1 MRIHHLLPLAALGI
15 LLASCAKEPVMVT
28 PVEEDDRIP
37 LNIEGSISQVA
48 TRATAAGF
56 VDKDAVG
63 LFAVNYTENN
73 TLAGTLMVEGNQAD
87 NVEYVFDEANYKWT
101 PMRPVYYKDINT
113 NVDLYV
119 YYPFQRSIQNVNASG
134 FEVQKDQSTE
144 TTASS
149 MSGYEA
155 SDWLWGKVDNIT
167 PSESRVR
174 IPLKHRLSAVQVTLA
189 EGSGFEEG
197 EYAVLSKSVIL
208 SNTTR
213 KATLDFAT
221 GTATPLGEPQ
231 LDGIIMC
238 PQEDGSFRAIVIP
251 QTVDAGVQL
260 FAITVNGI
268 SYSFKQQENVT
279 YQAGKQLSVT
289 INIKKKTPA
298 GDYELELAES
308 QIVDWTEDRT
318 SHGGE
323 ARQYFVVNVE
333 TPGTLASVIEG
344 MEKNPAKIRNLK
356 VTGTINSS
364 DFYFMR
370 DQMTILEAVNLKEC
384 VPVNTYSIE
393 AYSDWSDYESK
404 WVATYGEPTYKDEG
418 GTYRR
423 WDFVDKAMIPNDAF
437 NGKSSLYFVSLPDN
451 IVEIGSNAFN
461 GTNYSGALSIPSSV
475 RIIGDGAFSGCKLIS
490 SLVLPQSL
498 IYIGGWAFSGC
509 NGMSCTL
516 TFPPMVQ
523 YIGGWAFSGCSG
535 LYGPLI
541 LPDNLISLE
550 PAVFEDCSGFTGSV
564 RIPDKITAI
573 NIGFEKSPFYE
584 CTGLQGTL
592 DLNNVIELK
601 TSNWPMFS
609 GWFTRVFTGELKLP
623 EGLVELPDRKLQ
635 VNCSNIIFP
644 STLKKIGAES
654 FCDTPLTGELA
665 IPEGV
670 LQIGDGAFRGC
681 QFITSIVLPSTLIQ
695 IGSGAFE
702 NCYGL
707 GKIICNATEV
717 PNTLSGAFNGVPKDN
732 FNVEVPESA
741 VSKYRADNV
750 WGDFKRISSHYDF
763 ALSRDFMR
771 TLNQETS
778 RTYTLRAPAN
788 YSWSVQEKP
797 DWVTVEPSSGVGKTD
812 VTITVSQMSAS
823 DVQSFEVNEGSF
835 NNPSYNTY
843 SGRGGE
849 IIFRLDEKGYTFSMA
864 IEQYDSE
871 YPDGGVL
878 TLQTATTGTGIDIV
892 FTGDGYDAR
901 DIAKGTLRSNAEE
914 AYGHLFAL
922 EPYKTY
928 KDYFNVYVVTA
939 QSDESGIGTL
949 NTTIDNKFGSAFTQ
963 NRILL
968 EQQDAVFTW
977 AKKADT
983 GMDLTKSLVI
993 LLQNTTAYEGITYL
1007 YEDGS
1012 AIACCPVSRQAYP
1025 YDFRGIVQH
1034 EAGGHGFGKLA
1045 DEYIYHNA
1053 FIQTCDCKDGCDH
1066 GQSFNI
1072 MKGRGWYKN
1081 LSFSGD
1087 ATQVP
1092 WAHLIY
1098 HPQYSNAVDIFEGGY
1113 MHTRGVYRSEVTSCM
1128 NNNIPYY
1135 SAISRQAIV
1144 ERIMECAGET
1154 FSLENFYSLDDDSFG
1169 PATKAGIRPLQDRTF
1184 GVDPH
1189 LNHSTGHG
1197 PVFMGNHPNVK

>member
-1 MRIHHLLPLAALGI
+1 MRIHHSLSLATLGF
-15 LLASCAKEPVMVT
+15 LLASCAKEPVMVA

-56 VDKDAVG
+56 VDQDAVG

-73 TLAGTLMVEGNQAD
+73 TLAGTLAAEGNQAD
-87 NVEYVFDEANYKWT
+87 NVKYVFDEANYKWT
-101 PMRPVYYKDINT
+101 PMKPVYYKDINT

-119 YYPFQRSIQNVNASG
+119 YYPYQNSVKDVNTFG
-134 FEVQKDQSTE
+134 FEVQKDQSSE
-144 TTASS
+144 ASATVK
-149 MSGYEA
+149 SGYEA
-155 SDWLWGKVDNIT
+155 SDWLWGMAENIT

-189 EGSGFEEG
+189 EGTGFEEG
-197 EYAVLSKSVIL
+197 EYATLSKTIL
-208 SNTTR
+208 LTNTTR
-213 KATLDFAT
+213 KATLDFTT

-238 PQEDGSFRAIVIP
+238 PQEDGTFRAIVIP
-251 QTVDAGVQL
+251 QTIDAGIQL

-268 SYSFKQQENVT
+268 SYSFTQPENVT

-289 INIKKKTPA
+289 INIKKKTPS
-298 GDYELELAES
+298 GDFELELAES

-333 TPGTLASVIEG
+333 TPGTLGSVIES

-356 VTGTINSS
+356 VTGTINAD

-384 VPVNTYSIE
+384 TPVHADN
-393 AYSDWSDYESK
+393 
-404 WVATYGEPTYKDEG
+404 V
-418 GTYRR
+418 
-423 WDFVDKAMIPNDAF
+423 MIPQNAF
-437 NGKSSLYFVSLPDN
+437 NGKSSLYFVTLPDN
-451 IVEIGSNAFN
+451 LTDIGENAFRY
-461 GTNYSGALSIPSSV
+461 TNISGALDIPSGVTRVST
-475 RIIGDGAFSGCKLIS
+475 GAFSGCTLIS
-490 SLVLPQSL
+490 SITLPQTLQIIGDQAFDHCSGINCSLPFPQSVTYIGTSAFNGCTGIYGPLVLPE
-498 IYIGGWAFSGC
+498 G
-509 NGMSCTL
+509 L
-516 TFPPMVQ
+516 TFL
-523 YIGGWAFSGCSG
+523 GGDAFRDCSKFTG
-535 LYGPLI
+535 DLRF
-541 LPDNLISLE
+541 PDNITSI
-550 PAVFEDCSGFTGSV
+550 DGS
-564 RIPDKITAI
+564 
-573 NIGFEKSPFYE
+573 SFYG

-592 DLNNVIELK
+592 DLNNV
-601 TSNWPMFS
+601 TSFS
-609 GWFTRVFTGELKLP
+609 GWFLFGSWGTKAFTGELIIP
-623 EGLVELPDRKLQ
+623 EGTVEVDGILNVGCTK
-635 VNCSNIIFP
+635 IILP
-644 STLKKIGAES
+644 STLKKIGNEFFRDFGGGNS
-654 FCDTPLTGELA
+654 IMGEIV

-670 LQIGDGAFRGC
+670 LQIGDNAFSEC
-681 QFITSIVLPSTLIQ
+681 KYLTSIELPSTLIH
-695 IGSGAFE
+695 IGKDAFSG
-702 NCYGL
+702 CVGL
-707 GKIICNATEV
+707 GRIISLASEV

-732 FNVEVPESA
+732 FNVEVPETA

-750 WGDFKRISSHYDF
+750 WGDFKRISAHYDF

-778 RTYTLRAPAN
+778 RTYTLRAPAGH
-788 YSWSVQEKP
+788 SWSVQEKP
-797 DWVTVEPSSGVGKTD
+797 DWVIVEPSSGVGKTD
-812 VTITVSQMSAS
+812 VTITVCPMAAS
-823 DVQSFEVNEGSF
+823 DVESFEVNEGTF

-849 IIFRLDEKGYTFSMA
+849 IIFCLDEKDYTFSMA

-871 YPDGGVL
+871 YPDGSVL
-878 TLQTATTGTGIDIV
+878 TLQTASAGSGIDIV

-949 NTTIDNKFGSAFTQ
+949 NTIIDNKFGSAFTQ

-977 AKKADT
+977 AKKANA

-993 LLQNTTAYEGITYL
+993 LLQNTSAYEGITYM
-1007 YEDGS
+1007 YGDGS

-1066 GQSFNI
+1066 GYVFNL
-1072 MKGRGWYKN
+1072 MKAHGWYKN

-1092 WAHLIY
+1092 WGHLIY
-1098 HPQYSNAVDIFEGGY
+1098 HPQYSNTVDIFEGGY
-1113 MHTRGVYRSEVTSCM
+1113 MHTRGVYRSEITSCM

-1154 FSLENFYSLDDDSFG
+1154 FSQEDFYSRDDDSFG

>member
-1 MRIHHLLPLAALGI
+1 MA
-15 LLASCAKEPVMVT
+15 E
-28 PVEEDDRIP
+28 
-37 LNIEGSISQVA
+37 
-48 TRATAAGF
+48 
-56 VDKDAVG
+56 
-63 LFAVNYTENN
+63 
-73 TLAGTLMVEGNQAD
+73 
-87 NVEYVFDEANYKWT
+87 
-101 PMRPVYYKDINT
+101 
-113 NVDLYV
+113 
-119 YYPFQRSIQNVNASG
+119 
-134 FEVQKDQSTE
+134 
-144 TTASS
+144 
-149 MSGYEA
+149 
-155 SDWLWGKVDNIT
+155 NIT

-189 EGSGFEEG
+189 EGTGFEEG
-197 EYAVLSKSVIL
+197 EYATLSKTIL
-208 SNTTR
+208 LTNTTR
-213 KATLDFAT
+213 KATLDFTT

-238 PQEDGSFRAIVIP
+238 PQEDGTFRAIVIP
-251 QTVDAGVQL
+251 QTIDAGKQL

-268 SYSFKQQENVT
+268 SYSFTQPENVT
-279 YQAGKQLSVT
+279 YQTGKQLSVT
-289 INIKKKTPA
+289 INIKKKTPS
-298 GDYELELAES
+298 GDFELELAES

-333 TPGTLASVIEG
+333 TPGTLGSVIES

-356 VTGTINSS
+356 VTGTINAD

-384 VPVNTYSIE
+384 TPVYTYSIE

-404 WVATYGEPTYKDEG
+404 WVATYGEPTYVDDNG
-418 GTYRR
+418 IYRR
-423 WDFVDKAMIPNDAF
+423 WDFENKVMIPNDAF
-437 NGKSSLYFVSLPDN
+437 RGKSSLYFVSLPDN

-461 GTNYSGALSIPSSV
+461 GTNFSGALSIPSSV

-490 SLVLPQSL
+490 SLFLPQSL
-498 IYIGGWAFSGC
+498 IYIGGSAFAGC

-523 YIGGWAFSGCSG
+523 YIGGRAFSGCSG

-541 LPDNLISLE
+541 LPENLTSLE
-550 PAVFEDCSGFTGSV
+550 TGVFYECSGFTGGIK
-564 RIPDKITAI
+564 IPDKITSI
-573 NIGFEKSPFYE
+573 NVFGDWSAFYE
-584 CTGLQGTL
+584 CTGLQGSL
-592 DLNNVIELK
+592 NLNNVVEL
-601 TSNWPMFS
+601 NGDHPIFS
-609 GWFTRVFTGELKLP
+609 GYYNRLFSGELILP
-623 EGLVELPDRKLQ
+623 KGLVEIPDKRLQ
-635 VNCSNIIFP
+635 VNCTSVNFP

-654 FCDTPLTGELA
+654 FCDTPLTGELI

-702 NCYGL
+702 GCYGL

-732 FNVEVPESA
+732 FNVEVPETA

-778 RTYTLRAPAN
+778 RTYTLRVPAG

-797 DWVTVEPSSGVGKTD
+797 DWVIVEPSSGVGKTD
-812 VTITVSQMSAS
+812 VTITVSPMAAS
-823 DVQSFEVNEGSF
+823 DVESFEVNEGTF

-849 IIFRLDEKGYTFSMA
+849 IIFCLDEKDYTFSMA

-871 YPDGGVL
+871 YPDGSVL
-878 TLQTATTGTGIDIV
+878 TLQTASAGSGIDIV

-949 NTTIDNKFGSAFTQ
+949 NTIIDNKFGSAFTQ

-977 AKKADT
+977 AKKANA

-993 LLQNTTAYEGITYL
+993 LLQNTSAYEGITYM
-1007 YEDGS
+1007 YGDGS

-1066 GQSFNI
+1066 GYVFNL
-1072 MKGRGWYKN
+1072 MKAHGWYKN

-1092 WAHLIY
+1092 WGHLIY
-1098 HPQYSNAVDIFEGGY
+1098 HPQYSNTVDIFEGGY
-1113 MHTRGVYRSEVTSCM
+1113 MHTRGVYRSEITSCM

-1154 FSLENFYSLDDDSFG
+1154 FSQEDFYSRDDDSFG

>member
-1 MRIHHLLPLAALGI
+1 MRIHHSLSLAALGI
-15 LLASCAKEPVMVT
+15 LLASCAKEPVMVA

-56 VDKDAVG
+56 VDQDAVG

-73 TLAGTLMVEGNQAD
+73 TLAGTLAAEGNQAD
-87 NVEYVFDEANYKWT
+87 NVKYVFDEANYKWT
-101 PMRPVYYKDINT
+101 PMKPVYYKDINT

-119 YYPFQRSIQNVNASG
+119 YYPYQNSVKDVNTFG
-134 FEVQKDQSTE
+134 FEVQKDQSSE
-144 TTASS
+144 ASATVK
-149 MSGYEA
+149 SGYEA
-155 SDWLWGKVDNIT
+155 SDWLWGMAENIT

-189 EGSGFEEG
+189 EGTGFEEG
-197 EYAVLSKSVIL
+197 EYATLSKTIL
-208 SNTTR
+208 LTNTTR
-213 KATLDFAT
+213 KATLDFTT

-238 PQEDGSFRAIVIP
+238 PQEDGTFRAIVIP
-251 QTVDAGVQL
+251 QTIDAGIQL

-268 SYSFKQQENVT
+268 SYSFTQPENVT

-289 INIKKKTPA
+289 INIKKKTPS
-298 GDYELELAES
+298 GDFELELAES

-333 TPGTLASVIEG
+333 TPGTLGSVIES

-356 VTGTINSS
+356 VTGTINAD

-384 VPVNTYSIE
+384 TPVHADN
-393 AYSDWSDYESK
+393 
-404 WVATYGEPTYKDEG
+404 V
-418 GTYRR
+418 
-423 WDFVDKAMIPNDAF
+423 MIPQNAF
-437 NGKSSLYFVSLPDN
+437 NGKSSLYFVTLPDN
-451 IVEIGSNAFN
+451 LTDIGENAFRY
-461 GTNYSGALSIPSSV
+461 TNISGALDIPSGVTRVST
-475 RIIGDGAFSGCKLIS
+475 GAFSGCTLIS
-490 SLVLPQSL
+490 SITLPQTLQIIGDQAFDHCSGINCSLPFPQSVTYIGTSAFNGCTGIYGPLVLPE
-498 IYIGGWAFSGC
+498 G
-509 NGMSCTL
+509 L
-516 TFPPMVQ
+516 TFL
-523 YIGGWAFSGCSG
+523 GGDAFRDCSKFTG
-535 LYGPLI
+535 DLRF
-541 LPDNLISLE
+541 PDNITSI
-550 PAVFEDCSGFTGSV
+550 DGS
-564 RIPDKITAI
+564 
-573 NIGFEKSPFYE
+573 SFYG

-592 DLNNVIELK
+592 DLNNV
-601 TSNWPMFS
+601 TSFS
-609 GWFTRVFTGELKLP
+609 GWFLFGSWGTKAFTGELIIP
-623 EGLVELPDRKLQ
+623 EGTVEVDGILNVGCTK
-635 VNCSNIIFP
+635 IILP
-644 STLKKIGAES
+644 STLKKIGNEFFRDFGGGNS
-654 FCDTPLTGELA
+654 IMGEIV

-670 LQIGDGAFRGC
+670 LQIGDNAFSEC
-681 QFITSIVLPSTLIQ
+681 KYLTSIELPSTLIH
-695 IGSGAFE
+695 IGKDAFSG
-702 NCYGL
+702 CVGL
-707 GKIICNATEV
+707 GRIISLASEV
-717 PNTLSGAFNGVPKDN
+717 PNTLSGAFNDVPKDN
-732 FNVEVPESA
+732 FNVEVPETA

-778 RTYTLRAPAN
+778 RTYTLRVPAG

-797 DWVTVEPSSGVGKTD
+797 DWVIVEPSSGVGKTD
-812 VTITVSQMSAS
+812 VTITVSPMAAS
-823 DVQSFEVNEGSF
+823 DVESFEVNEGTF

-849 IIFRLDEKGYTFSMA
+849 IIFCLDEKDYTFSMA
-864 IEQYDSE
+864 VEQYDSE
-871 YPDGGVL
+871 YPDGSVL
-878 TLQTATTGTGIDIV
+878 TLQTASAGSGIDIV

-949 NTTIDNKFGSAFTQ
+949 NTIIDNKFGSAFTQ

-977 AKKADT
+977 AKKANA

-993 LLQNTTAYEGITYL
+993 LLQNTSAYEGITYM
-1007 YEDGS
+1007 YGDGS

-1066 GQSFNI
+1066 GYVFNL
-1072 MKGRGWYKN
+1072 MKAHGWYKN

-1092 WAHLIY
+1092 WGHLIY
-1098 HPQYSNAVDIFEGGY
+1098 HPQYSNTVDIFEGGY
-1113 MHTRGVYRSEVTSCM
+1113 MHTRGVYRSEITSCM

-1154 FSLENFYSLDDDSFG
+1154 FSQEDFYSRDDDSFG

>member
-1 MRIHHLLPLAALGI
+1 MRIHHSLSLAALGF
-15 LLASCAKEPVMVT
+15 LLASCAKEPVMVA

-56 VDKDAVG
+56 VDQDAVG

-73 TLAGTLMVEGNQAD
+73 TLAGTLAAEGNQAD
-87 NVEYVFDEANYKWT
+87 NVKYVFDEANYKWT
-101 PMRPVYYKDINT
+101 SMKPVYYKDVNT

-119 YYPFQRSIQNVNASG
+119 YYPYQNSVKDVNTFG
-134 FEVQKDQSTE
+134 FEVQKDQSSE
-144 TTASS
+144 ASATVK
-149 MSGYEA
+149 SGYEA
-155 SDWLWGKVDNIT
+155 SDWLWGMAENIT

-189 EGSGFEEG
+189 EGTGFEEG
-197 EYAVLSKSVIL
+197 EYATLSKTIL
-208 SNTTR
+208 LTNTTR
-213 KATLDFAT
+213 KATLDFTT

-238 PQEDGSFRAIVIP
+238 PQEDGTFRAIVIP
-251 QTVDAGVQL
+251 QTIDAGIQL

-268 SYSFKQQENVT
+268 SYSFTQPENVT

-289 INIKKKTPA
+289 INIKKKTPS
-298 GDYELELAES
+298 GDFELELAES

-333 TPGTLASVIEG
+333 TPGTLGSVIES

-356 VTGTINSS
+356 VTGSINSD

-384 VPVNTYSIE
+384 TPVHADN
-393 AYSDWSDYESK
+393 
-404 WVATYGEPTYKDEG
+404 V
-418 GTYRR
+418 
-423 WDFVDKAMIPNDAF
+423 MIPQNAF
-437 NGKSSLYFVSLPDN
+437 NGKSSLYFVTLPDN
-451 IVEIGSNAFN
+451 LTDIGENAFRY
-461 GTNYSGALSIPSSV
+461 TNISGALDIPSGVTRVST
-475 RIIGDGAFSGCKLIS
+475 GAFSGCTLIS
-490 SLVLPQSL
+490 SITLPQTLQIIGDQAFDHCSGINCSLPFPQSVTYIGTSAFNGCTGIYGPLVLPE
-498 IYIGGWAFSGC
+498 G
-509 NGMSCTL
+509 L
-516 TFPPMVQ
+516 TFL
-523 YIGGWAFSGCSG
+523 GGDAFRDCSKFTG
-535 LYGPLI
+535 DLRF
-541 LPDNLISLE
+541 PDNITSI
-550 PAVFEDCSGFTGSV
+550 DGS
-564 RIPDKITAI
+564 
-573 NIGFEKSPFYE
+573 SFYG

-592 DLNNVIELK
+592 DLNNV
-601 TSNWPMFS
+601 TSFS
-609 GWFTRVFTGELKLP
+609 GWFLFGSWGTKAFTGELIIP
-623 EGLVELPDRKLQ
+623 EGTVEVDGILNVGCTK
-635 VNCSNIIFP
+635 IILP
-644 STLKKIGAES
+644 STLKKIGNEFFRDFGGGNS
-654 FCDTPLTGELA
+654 IMGEIV

-670 LQIGDGAFRGC
+670 LQIGDNAFSEC
-681 QFITSIVLPSTLIQ
+681 KYLTSIELPSTLIH
-695 IGSGAFE
+695 IGKDAFSG
-702 NCYGL
+702 CVGL
-707 GKIICNATEV
+707 GRIISLASEV
-717 PNTLSGAFNGVPKDN
+717 PNTLSGAFNDVPKDN
-732 FNVEVPESA
+732 FNVEVPETA

-750 WGDFKRISSHYDF
+750 WGDFKRISAHYDF

-778 RTYTLRAPAN
+778 RTYTLRVPAG

-797 DWVTVEPSSGVGKTD
+797 DWVIVEPSSGVGKTD
-812 VTITVSQMSAS
+812 VTITVSPMAAS
-823 DVQSFEVNEGSF
+823 DVESFEVNEGTF

-849 IIFRLDEKGYTFSMA
+849 IIFCLDEKDYTFSMA
-864 IEQYDSE
+864 VEQYDSE
-871 YPDGGVL
+871 YPDGSVL
-878 TLQTATTGTGIDIV
+878 TLQTASAGSGIDIV

-949 NTTIDNKFGSAFTQ
+949 NTIIDNKFGSAFTQ

-977 AKKADT
+977 AKKANA

-993 LLQNTTAYEGITYL
+993 LLQNTSAYEGITYM
-1007 YEDGS
+1007 YGDGS
-1012 AIACCPVSRQAYP
+1012 TIACCPVSRQAYP

-1066 GQSFNI
+1066 GYVFNL
-1072 MKGRGWYKN
+1072 MKAHGWYKN

-1092 WAHLIY
+1092 WGHLIY
-1098 HPQYSNAVDIFEGGY
+1098 HPQYSNTVDIFEGGY
-1113 MHTRGVYRSEVTSCM
+1113 MHTRGVYRSEITSCM

-1154 FSLENFYSLDDDSFG
+1154 FSQEDFYSRDDDSFG

>member
-1 MRIHHLLPLAALGI
+1 MRIHHSLSLAALGI
-15 LLASCAKEPVMVT
+15 LLASCAKEPVMVA

-56 VDKDAVG
+56 VDQDAVG

-73 TLAGTLMVEGNQAD
+73 TLAGTLAAEGNQAD
-87 NVEYVFDEANYKWT
+87 NVKYVFDEANYKWT
-101 PMRPVYYKDINT
+101 PMKPVYYKDVNT

-119 YYPFQRSIQNVNASG
+119 YYPYQNSVKDVNTFG
-134 FEVQKDQSTE
+134 FEVQKDQSSE
-144 TTASS
+144 ASATVK
-149 MSGYEA
+149 SGYEA
-155 SDWLWGKVDNIT
+155 SDWLWGMAENIT

-189 EGSGFEEG
+189 EGTGFEEG
-197 EYAVLSKSVIL
+197 EYATLSKTIL
-208 SNTTR
+208 LTNTTR
-213 KATLDFAT
+213 KATLDFTT

-238 PQEDGSFRAIVIP
+238 PQEDGTFRAIVIP
-251 QTVDAGVQL
+251 QTIDAGIQL

-268 SYSFKQQENVT
+268 SYSFTQPENVT

-289 INIKKKTPA
+289 INIKKKTPS
-298 GDYELELAES
+298 GDFELELAES

-333 TPGTLASVIEG
+333 TPGTLGSVIES

-356 VTGTINSS
+356 VTGTINAD

-384 VPVNTYSIE
+384 TPVHADN
-393 AYSDWSDYESK
+393 
-404 WVATYGEPTYKDEG
+404 V
-418 GTYRR
+418 
-423 WDFVDKAMIPNDAF
+423 MIPQNAF
-437 NGKSSLYFVSLPDN
+437 NGKSSLYFVTLPDN
-451 IVEIGSNAFN
+451 LTDIGENAFRY
-461 GTNYSGALSIPSSV
+461 TNISGALDIPSGVTRVST
-475 RIIGDGAFSGCKLIS
+475 GAFSGCTLIS
-490 SLVLPQSL
+490 SITLPQTLQIIGDQAFDHCSGINCSLPFPQSVTYIGTSAFNGCTGIYGPLVLPE
-498 IYIGGWAFSGC
+498 G
-509 NGMSCTL
+509 L
-516 TFPPMVQ
+516 TFL
-523 YIGGWAFSGCSG
+523 GGDAFRDCSKFTG
-535 LYGPLI
+535 DLRF
-541 LPDNLISLE
+541 PDNITSI
-550 PAVFEDCSGFTGSV
+550 DGS
-564 RIPDKITAI
+564 
-573 NIGFEKSPFYE
+573 SFYG

-592 DLNNVIELK
+592 DLNNV
-601 TSNWPMFS
+601 TSFS
-609 GWFTRVFTGELKLP
+609 GWFLFGSWGTKAFTGELIIP
-623 EGLVELPDRKLQ
+623 EGTVEVDGILNVGCTK
-635 VNCSNIIFP
+635 IILP
-644 STLKKIGAES
+644 STLKKIGNEFFRDFGGGNS
-654 FCDTPLTGELA
+654 IMGEIV

-670 LQIGDGAFRGC
+670 LQIGDNAFSEC
-681 QFITSIVLPSTLIQ
+681 KYLTSIELPSTLIH
-695 IGSGAFE
+695 IGKDAFSG
-702 NCYGL
+702 CVGL
-707 GKIICNATEV
+707 GRIISLASEV
-717 PNTLSGAFNGVPKDN
+717 PNTLSGAFNDVPKDN
-732 FNVEVPESA
+732 FNVEVPETA

-778 RTYTLRAPAN
+778 RTYTLRVPAG

-797 DWVTVEPSSGVGKTD
+797 DWVIVEPSSGVGKTD
-812 VTITVSQMSAS
+812 VTITVSPMAAS
-823 DVQSFEVNEGSF
+823 DVESFEVNEGTF

-849 IIFRLDEKGYTFSMA
+849 IIFCLDEKDYTFSMA
-864 IEQYDSE
+864 VEQYDSE
-871 YPDGGVL
+871 YPDGSVL
-878 TLQTATTGTGIDIV
+878 TLQTASAGSGIDIV

-949 NTTIDNKFGSAFTQ
+949 NTIIDNKFGSAFTQ

-977 AKKADT
+977 AKKANA

-993 LLQNTTAYEGITYL
+993 LLQNTSAYEGITYM
-1007 YEDGS
+1007 YGDGS

-1066 GQSFNI
+1066 GYVFNL
-1072 MKGRGWYKN
+1072 MKAHGWYKN

-1092 WAHLIY
+1092 WGHLIY
-1098 HPQYSNAVDIFEGGY
+1098 HPQYSNTVDIFEGGY
-1113 MHTRGVYRSEVTSCM
+1113 MHTRGVYRSEITSCM

-1154 FSLENFYSLDDDSFG
+1154 FSQEDFYSRDDDSFG

>member
-1 MRIHHLLPLAALGI
+1 MRIHHSLSLAALGI
-15 LLASCAKEPVMVT
+15 LLASCAKEPVMVA

-56 VDKDAVG
+56 VDQDAVG

-73 TLAGTLMVEGNQAD
+73 TLAGTLAAEGNQAD
-87 NVEYVFDEANYKWT
+87 NVKYVFDEANYKWT
-101 PMRPVYYKDINT
+101 PMKPVYYKDINT

-119 YYPFQRSIQNVNASG
+119 YYPYQNSVKDVNTFG
-134 FEVQKDQSTE
+134 FEVQKDQSSE
-144 TTASS
+144 ASATVK
-149 MSGYEA
+149 SGYEA
-155 SDWLWGKVDNIT
+155 SDWLWGMAENIT

-189 EGSGFEEG
+189 EGTGFEEG
-197 EYAVLSKSVIL
+197 EYATLSKTIL
-208 SNTTR
+208 LTNTTR
-213 KATLDFAT
+213 KATLDFTT

-238 PQEDGSFRAIVIP
+238 PQEDGTFRAIVIP
-251 QTVDAGVQL
+251 QTIDAGIQL

-268 SYSFKQQENVT
+268 SYSFTQPENVT

-289 INIKKKTPA
+289 INIKKKTPS
-298 GDYELELAES
+298 GDFELELAES

-333 TPGTLASVIEG
+333 TPGTLGSVIES

-356 VTGTINSS
+356 VTGTINAD

-384 VPVNTYSIE
+384 TPVHADN
-393 AYSDWSDYESK
+393 
-404 WVATYGEPTYKDEG
+404 V
-418 GTYRR
+418 
-423 WDFVDKAMIPNDAF
+423 MIPQNAF
-437 NGKSSLYFVSLPDN
+437 NGKSSLYFVTLPDN
-451 IVEIGSNAFN
+451 LTDIGENAFRY
-461 GTNYSGALSIPSSV
+461 TNISGALDIPSGVTRVST
-475 RIIGDGAFSGCKLIS
+475 GAFSGCTLIS
-490 SLVLPQSL
+490 SITLPQTLQIIGDQAFDHCSGINCSLPFPQSVTYIGTSAFNGCTGIYGPLVLPE
-498 IYIGGWAFSGC
+498 G
-509 NGMSCTL
+509 L
-516 TFPPMVQ
+516 TFL
-523 YIGGWAFSGCSG
+523 GGDAFRDCSKFTG
-535 LYGPLI
+535 DLRF
-541 LPDNLISLE
+541 PDNITSI
-550 PAVFEDCSGFTGSV
+550 DGS
-564 RIPDKITAI
+564 
-573 NIGFEKSPFYE
+573 SFYG

-592 DLNNVIELK
+592 DLNNV
-601 TSNWPMFS
+601 TSFS
-609 GWFTRVFTGELKLP
+609 GWFLFGSWGTKAFTGELIIP
-623 EGLVELPDRKLQ
+623 EGTVEVDGILNVGCTK
-635 VNCSNIIFP
+635 IILP
-644 STLKKIGAES
+644 STLKKIGNEFFRDFGGGNS
-654 FCDTPLTGELA
+654 IMGEIV

-670 LQIGDGAFRGC
+670 LQIGDNAFSEC
-681 QFITSIVLPSTLIQ
+681 KYLTSIELPSTLIH
-695 IGSGAFE
+695 IGKDAFSG
-702 NCYGL
+702 CVGL
-707 GKIICNATEV
+707 GRIISLASEV

-732 FNVEVPESA
+732 FNVEVPETA

-750 WGDFKRISSHYDF
+750 WGDFKRISAHYDF

-778 RTYTLRAPAN
+778 RTYTLRAPAGH
-788 YSWSVQEKP
+788 SWSVQEKP
-797 DWVTVEPSSGVGKTD
+797 DWVIVEPSSGVGKTD
-812 VTITVSQMSAS
+812 VTITVCPMAAS
-823 DVQSFEVNEGSF
+823 DVESFEVNEGTF

-849 IIFRLDEKGYTFSMA
+849 IIFCLDEKDYTFSMA

-871 YPDGGVL
+871 YPDGSVL
-878 TLQTATTGTGIDIV
+878 TLQTASAGSGIDIV

-949 NTTIDNKFGSAFTQ
+949 NTIIDNKFGSAFTQ

-977 AKKADT
+977 AKKANA

-993 LLQNTTAYEGITYL
+993 LLQNTSAYEGITYM
-1007 YEDGS
+1007 YGDGS

-1066 GQSFNI
+1066 GYVFNL
-1072 MKGRGWYKN
+1072 MKAHGWYKN

-1092 WAHLIY
+1092 WGHLIY
-1098 HPQYSNAVDIFEGGY
+1098 HPQYSNTVDIFEGGY
-1113 MHTRGVYRSEVTSCM
+1113 MHTRGVYRSEITSCM

-1154 FSLENFYSLDDDSFG
+1154 FSQEDFYSRDDDSFG